1 VSDLGEYHGQLVSR
15 LRALLGPDLVGVYAG
30 GSVALGGYLEG
41 RSDLDVAVVCR
52 SPLTDRQKEEIAD
65 TLRHESLPCPARGLE
80 LVVYTESTLRSGT
93 GEPAYELNL
102 NTGRGMPFV
111 LSFAPEGEVH
121 WYAIDR
127 AVVREHG
134 VPLAG
139 PWPADLFAPIS
150 RHVLLGRVSESVR
163 WYAEHTWA
171 GADNAVLNACRALRY
186 ACEGTWSSKS
196 DAGEWALERT
206 DDRALVADAL
216 AARIDGR
223 PLDSERVQ
231 RFLGFVL
238 DALQAARDE
247 PSHS

>member
-1 VSDLGEYHGQLVSR
+1 VSEVGEYHGQLVAR

-30 GSVALGGYLEG
+30 GSVALGGYLAG

-52 SPLTDRQKEEIAD
+52 STLTETQKEGIVDA
-65 TLRHESLPCPARGLE
+65 LRHESLPCPARGLE
-80 LVVYTESTLRSGT
+80 LVVYTDSTVRSGT

-111 LSFAPEGEVH
+111 LSFAPEGEPH

-127 AVVREHG
+127 AIVHAHG
-134 VPLAG
+134 VALAG
-139 PWPADLFAPIS
+139 PPPEALFAPIP
-150 RHVLLGRVSESVR
+150 RHVLLERVCESVR

-171 GADNAVLNACRALRY
+171 GADNAVLNACRAWRY
-186 ACEGTWSSKS
+186 AREGTWSSKS

-216 AARIDGR
+216 AARTDGR
-223 PLDSERVQ
+223 PLDRERVQ
-231 RFLGFVL
+231 TLLGSVL
-238 DALQAARDE
+238 DLLQAARDE